1 MNMSKEKRLTIA
13 IDGPAGAGKSTTAR
27 LVAYEMGFVYV
38 DSGAMYRALAWKCIA
53 DGIPYDNPEA
63 VLSVCNSLEIS
74 FEPALEGSD
83 TQRVFVGG
91 VDVTDLIRT
100 SEVSNVASATSVYP
114 DVRDI
119 LVAYQREIGLA
130 GGVVMEGR
138 DIGTVVL
145 PDAEVKVFLTA
156 SLEERA
162 RRRYVELEQ
171 KGTVG
176 LTLKRVRAEI
186 AERDE
191 RDSTRAISPLMPASD
206 AVVIDSEALTARQV
220 VETIL
225 DLCSARR
232 KSASANRDR
241 LP

>member
-1 MNMSKEKRLTIA
+1 
-13 IDGPAGAGKSTTAR
+13 
-27 LVAYEMGFVYV
+27 
-38 DSGAMYRALAWKCIA
+38 
-53 DGIPYDNPEA
+53 
-63 VLSVCNSLEIS
+63 
-74 FEPALEGSD
+74 
-83 TQRVFVGG
+83 
-91 VDVTDLIRT
+91 
-100 SEVSNVASATSVYP
+100 
-114 DVRDI
+114 
-119 LVAYQREIGLA
+119 VAYQREIGLA